1 MTGPDRALAPLNAVE
16 ASIDKLDTYRTTQ
29 ELAESLQAI
38 GQAVERS
45 LRQLLRAST
54 TAPDDL
60 RLAALST
67 EDLPVDR
74 LLIALRR
81 HDLIPLELAGMLH
94 ELEQT
99 RTRANTGDVRAA
111 DADIA
116 RRTVDALHSHLRNPA
131 QPHKEAQKQ
140 PHKEAQKQTHDDA
153 PVRDVV
159 HAAVTRGQLDEEPH
173 AVTSSRHSIA
183 GRAVL
188 PLALVA
194 GLALLAWASFALLRG
209 HSSDMQDGIVAFGQK
224 DMSTAEEKFRA
235 ALTDDP
241 GNVTAR
247 LYLGRVLRVQNRP
260 ADAAQMLNAARKLA
274 PEDADVLREMGH
286 AFMDLKKPGPAVEA
300 YRRAQEVEPS
310 DARNWVGLVRA
321 LRAAGDPSAA
331 EVLKRAPREAQAQ
344 LENGS

>member
-67 EDLPVDR
+67 EDLPLDR

-94 ELEQT
+94 ELEQV
-99 RTRANTGDVRAA
+99 RTRAETGDVRAA
-111 DADIA
+111 DADTA
-116 RRTVDALHSHLRNPA
+116 RRTVDTLQSHLRTPA
-131 QPHKEAQKQ
+131 QSHNQ
-140 PHKEAQKQTHDDA
+140 PHRQTHDDA

-159 HAAVTRGQLDEEPH
+159 HAAVARGQLHEEPH

-183 GRAVL
+183 GRSVL
-188 PLALVA
+188 PLAIVA

-224 DMSTAEEKFRA
+224 DMGTAEEKFRA
-235 ALTDDP
+235 VLTDDP
-241 GNVTAR
+241 DNVTAR

-286 AFMDLKKPGPAVEA
+286 AFMDLKKPGPAIEA
-300 YRRAQEVEPS
+300 YRRAQELEPS

-331 EVLKRAPREAQAQ
+331 EVLKRAPREARTQ